1 MLVNFYW
8 FKEVMKFF
16 LCVMGMVMIVEGLPY
31 FASPKKMKEI
41 IFMLLSMDDAALRK
55 LGFALM
61 VFGLMVVYLTL
72 GRF

>member
-1 MLVNFYW
+1 
-8 FKEVMKFF
+8 
-16 LCVMGMVMIVEGLPY
+16 MGMVMIVEGLPY